1 MKRVMSP
8 ILILSILLSC
18 GSGVTG
24 DPLPDNPEVPDVKTT
39 YRNPVVNF
47 SLPDPTIIQAADSS
61 FYLYAT
67 EDIRNVPILHSS
79 DLVNWT
85 EVGTAFTDQTR
96 PNFEPKGGFGLRILI
111 VSEINMYCIT
121 QCLSGVA
128 SGLAVLVLLPRI
140 SQKDLFRIM
149 ECCSEVMK

>member
-1 MKRVMSP
+1 MLFQFKNYMKRVMSP

-47 SLPDPTIIQAADSS
+47 SLPDPTIIQAADNT

-96 PNFEPKGGFGLRILI
+96 PNFEPKGG
-111 VSEINMYCIT
+111 
-121 QCLSGVA
+121 
-128 SGLAVLVLLPRI
+128 
-140 SQKDLFRIM
+140 DLGSRY
-149 ECCSEVMK
+149 